1 MSVETTLLYCFVA
14 VLLSRYCCPLFGMF
28 NQLNLPYMLSWI
40 LGAILGDWRTGLII
54 GAMVTT
60 LNMAP
65 VVIGAVH
72 TMSLW
77 DAAVLMVALVVGEGM
92 DMEIA
97 FAIAAPMA
105 VLGNALVN
113 LQAVILY
120 DGIADNL
127 ALKAVRKEVFHLE
140 QLVPGVAKPHMVDN
154 YAPVTQVAGQPID
167 VGFLGSCTN
176 GRIEDLR
183 IAAAILAGK
192 HIAPGVRFIVT
203 PASRKV
209 MLQALEE
216 GIVETL
222 TRAGAVFFPQGCG
235 VCVGTHGGVP
245 ADGEVAIS
253 TANRNFKGRMGNAKA
268 SIYLASPQTVAVSC
282 LRGVI
287 TDPRECEEALV

>member
-40 LGAILGDWRTGLII
+40 LGAVLGDWRTGLII

-127 ALKAVRKEVFHLE
+127 ALKAVRKGDVKGVIRAQTVYRYLLSFVWLFVWYFI
-140 QLVPGVAKPHMVDN
+140 LVYVGSRAADALVSAMPGWLVSGFA
-154 YAPVTQVAGQPID
+154 AGGKLLPA
-167 VGFLGSCTN
+167 VGFGLFLAAMGKKKFIPFFIIGAYLSLYFGLSTVK
-176 GRIEDLR
+176 
-183 IAAAILAGK
+183 IAVLAG
-192 HIAPGVRFIVT
+192 
-203 PASRKV
+203 
-209 MLQALEE
+209 
-216 GIVETL
+216 
-222 TRAGAVFFPQGCG
+222 
-235 VCVGTHGGVP
+235 CVGFIYVLLEKG
-245 ADGEVAIS
+245 ADRQAEEV
-253 TANRNFKGRMGNAKA
+253 
-268 SIYLASPQTVAVSC
+268 Y
-282 LRGVI
+282 
-287 TDPRECEEALV
+287 

>member
-1 MSVETTLLYCFVA
+1 MNIQTTLLYCFVA

-40 LGAILGDWRTGLII
+40 LGFVLGDWRTGLIV
-54 GAMVTT
+54 GALVTT

-127 ALKAVRKEVFHLE
+127 ALRAVRKGDLKS
-140 QLVPGVAKPHMVDN
+140 LVRAQSVIRYLLSFVWLFVWYFILVYFGTRAADTLVNAMPGWLVSGFA
-154 YAPVTQVAGQPID
+154 AGGKLLPA
-167 VGFLGSCTN
+167 VGFGLFLAAMGKKKFIPFFIIGAYLALYFGLSTVA
-176 GRIEDLR
+176 
-183 IAAAILAGK
+183 IA
-192 HIAPGVRFIVT
+192 
-203 PASRKV
+203 V
-209 MLQALEE
+209 M
-216 GIVETL
+216 
-222 TRAGAVFFPQGCG
+222 AGAVGFVYIGL
-235 VCVGTHGGVP
+235 
-245 ADGEVAIS
+245 DKRGE
-253 TANRNFKGRMGNAKA
+253 TMM
-268 SIYLASPQTVAVSC
+268 
-282 LRGVI
+282 
-287 TDPRECEEALV
+287 EEVN

>member
-1 MSVETTLLYCFVA
+1 MDIGKTLLYCFVA

-40 LGAILGDWRTGLII
+40 LGAVLGDWRTGLIV

-127 ALKAVRKEVFHLE
+127 ALAAVRKGDVKGVIRAQSVYRYLLSFVWLFVWYFI
-140 QLVPGVAKPHMVDN
+140 LVYFGTRAADTLVTAMPGWLVSGFA
-154 YAPVTQVAGQPID
+154 AGGKLLPA
-167 VGFLGSCTN
+167 VGFGLF
-176 GRIEDLR
+176 L
-183 IAAAILAGK
+183 AAMGKKKFIPFFIIGAYLFLYFGLKSVQIAILAG
-192 HIAPGVRFIVT
+192 
-203 PASRKV
+203 
-209 MLQALEE
+209 
-216 GIVETL
+216 
-222 TRAGAVFFPQGCG
+222 
-235 VCVGTHGGVP
+235 CVGFIYVLLDKSENTLVE
-245 ADGEVAIS
+245 EV
-253 TANRNFKGRMGNAKA
+253 N
-268 SIYLASPQTVAVSC
+268 
-282 LRGVI
+282 
-287 TDPRECEEALV
+287 

>member
-1 MSVETTLLYCFVA
+1 MSIETTLLYCFVA

-40 LGAILGDWRTGLII
+40 LGAVLGDWRTGLII

-127 ALKAVRKEVFHLE
+127 ALKAVRKGDVKGVIRAQAIYRYLLSFVWLFVWYFI
-140 QLVPGVAKPHMVDN
+140 LVYVGSRAADTLVNAMPGWLVSGFA
-154 YAPVTQVAGQPID
+154 AGGKLLPA
-167 VGFLGSCTN
+167 VGFGLFLAAMGKKKFIPFFIIGAYMALYLGLST
-176 GRIEDLR
+176 IM
-183 IAAAILAGK
+183 IAVLAGC
-192 HIAPGVRFIVT
+192 
-203 PASRKV
+203 
-209 MLQALEE
+209 
-216 GIVETL
+216 
-222 TRAGAVFFPQGCG
+222 AG
-235 VCVGTHGGVP
+235 
-245 ADGEVAIS
+245 
-253 TANRNFKGRMGNAKA
+253 
-268 SIYLASPQTVAVSC
+268 SIYVLLEKSGDRQAETC
-282 LRGVI
+282 
-287 TDPRECEEALV
+287 

>member
-1 MSVETTLLYCFVA
+1 MNIQTTLLYCFVA

-40 LGAILGDWRTGLII
+40 LGAVLGDWRTGLIV
-54 GAMVTT
+54 GALVTT

-127 ALKAVRKEVFHLE
+127 ALRAVRKGDLKA
-140 QLVPGVAKPHMVDN
+140 LVRAQSVIRYLLSFVWLFVWYFILVYFGTRAADTLVNAMPGWLVSGFA
-154 YAPVTQVAGQPID
+154 AGGKLLPA
-167 VGFLGSCTN
+167 VGFGLFLAAMGKKKFIPFFIIGAYLALYFGLSTVA
-176 GRIEDLR
+176 
-183 IAAAILAGK
+183 IA
-192 HIAPGVRFIVT
+192 
-203 PASRKV
+203 V
-209 MLQALEE
+209 M
-216 GIVETL
+216 
-222 TRAGAVFFPQGCG
+222 AGAVGFIYIGLDKNEE
-235 VCVGTHGGVP
+235 TMME
-245 ADGEVAIS
+245 EV
-253 TANRNFKGRMGNAKA
+253 N
-268 SIYLASPQTVAVSC
+268 
-282 LRGVI
+282 
-287 TDPRECEEALV
+287 